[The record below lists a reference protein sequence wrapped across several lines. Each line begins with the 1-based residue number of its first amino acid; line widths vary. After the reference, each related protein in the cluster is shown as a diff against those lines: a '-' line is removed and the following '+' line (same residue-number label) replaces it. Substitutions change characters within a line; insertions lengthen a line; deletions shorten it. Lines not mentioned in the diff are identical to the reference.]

1 MRGPLHGIRVVELS
15 TMITA
20 PFAGMLLADMGA
32 DVVKVE
38 NPDGGD
44 PFRQYGGGDY
54 SAQFCSYN
62 RNKRSVALS
71 LKSDLGRRAF
81 GRLVARAD
89 VLLDNFRP
97 GVLDRLGFG
106 QDTLKSLNPNII
118 HCSITGFGNSG
129 PYVDRPCYDAIAQAL
144 AGMSS
149 QFLDPEEPR
158 LAGITIPDN
167 VTGQYAAFG
176 IVSALLEKNRS
187 GLARRLEVNMLEA
200 AIAFMPEPFAYF
212 TQNGEKADAYLR
224 IRNSQAFSFRCKD
237 GGLVV
242 THLSSRQ
249 KFWEEFAQVAGRPDW
264 IRDSRFD
271 TLEKRVAN
279 YECLHAEAAG
289 EFGSH
294 DQQEWLA
301 RFEGRDVP
309 FAAVNQIDRVFD
321 DAQVQHLDSFME
333 TPHPQKGPLL
343 SPRRPILIDGQ
354 RQDQPRQAPP
364 LLGQHTEEVLRELGL
379 DSLAVG
385 PAA

>member
-1 MRGPLHGIRVVELS
+1 MQGPLHGIRVVELS

-32 DVVKVE
+32 EVIKVE

-44 PFRQYGGGDY
+44 PFREYGGGDY

-71 LKSDLGRRAF
+71 LKSDLGRKAF
-81 GRLVARAD
+81 EQLIVRAD

-106 QDTLKSLNPNII
+106 RDRLKALNPSLI
-118 HCSITGFGNSG
+118 HCSISGFGSSG

-149 QFLDPEEPR
+149 QFLDPANTR

-167 VTGQYAAFG
+167 VTGQYAAYG
-176 IVSALLEKNRS
+176 IVSALFERLRT
-187 GLARRLEVNMLEA
+187 GVVRRVEVNMLEA
-200 AIAFMPEPFAYF
+200 AIAFMPEPFAYL

-224 IRNSQAFSFRCKD
+224 IRNSQAYAFRCKD

-249 KFWEEFAQVAGRPDW
+249 KFWEEFAQVVGHPAW
-264 IRDSRFD
+264 VRDERFD
-271 TLEKRVAN
+271 TLDKRVAN
-279 YECLHAEAAG
+279 YEALQAEAAV
-289 EFGSH
+289 EFALH
-294 DQQEWLA
+294 DQRDWLD
-301 RFEGRDVP
+301 RFAGRDVP
-309 FAAVNQIDRVFD
+309 FSAVYQIDQVFED
-321 DAQVQHLDSFME
+321 PQVHHLGVFME
-333 TPHPQKGPLL
+333 TVHPKKGALV

-364 LLGQHTEEVLRELGL
+364 MLGEHTAEVLREMGIG
-379 DSLAVG
+379 V
-385 PAA
+385 

>member
-1 MRGPLHGIRVVELS
+1 MRGSLHGIRVVELS

-32 DVVKVE
+32 DVIKVE

-44 PFRQYGGGDY
+44 PFRQYGGGEY

-71 LKSDLGRRAF
+71 LKTELGRTAF
-81 GRLVARAD
+81 ERLLLRAD

-106 QDTLKSLNPNII
+106 EDRLKVLNPALI
-118 HCSITGFGNSG
+118 HCSISGFGSSG

-149 QFLDPEEPR
+149 QFLDPENPR

-176 IVSALLEKNRS
+176 IVSALFERLRTGVS
-187 GLARRLEVNMLEA
+187 RRLEVNMLEA
-200 AIAFMPEPFAYF
+200 AIAFMPEPFAYL
-212 TQNGEKADAYLR
+212 TQNGEKSDAYLR
-224 IRNSQAFSFRCKD
+224 IRNSQAYAFRCGD

-249 KFWEEFAQVAGRPDW
+249 KFWEEFATVAGRPDW
-264 IRDSRFD
+264 IQDVRFD
-271 TLEKRVAN
+271 SLDKRVAN
-279 YECLHAEAAG
+279 YESLHAEAAV
-289 EFGSH
+289 EFAGR
-294 DQQEWLA
+294 DQREWLA
-301 RFEGRDVP
+301 RFEARDVP
-309 FAAVNQIDRVFD
+309 FAAVNQIDQVFE
-321 DAQVQHLDSFME
+321 DAQVRHLDSFME
-333 TPHPQKGPLL
+333 TVHPQKGALL
-343 SPRRPILIDGQ
+343 SPRRPILVDGQ
-354 RQDQPRQAPP
+354 RQDQPRRAPP
-364 LLGQHTEEVLRELGL
+364 ILGEHTGEVLRELGL
-379 DSLAVG
+379 GD
-385 PAA
+385 

>member
-1 MRGPLHGIRVVELS
+1 MRGTLHGIRVVELS

-20 PFAGMLLADMGA
+20 PYAGMLLADMGA
-32 DVVKVE
+32 DVIKVE

-71 LKSDLGRRAF
+71 LKSEPGRTAF
-81 GRLVARAD
+81 ERLLERAD

-106 QDTLKSLNPNII
+106 ESRLQALNPSLI
-118 HCSITGFGNSG
+118 HCSISGFGSSG

-149 QFLDPEEPR
+149 QFLDPAKPR

-176 IVSALLEKNRS
+176 IVSALFDRLRTGVS
-187 GLARRLEVNMLEA
+187 RRLEVNMLEA
-200 AIAFMPEPFAYF
+200 AIAFMPEPFAYL
-212 TQNGEKADAYLR
+212 TQNGEKSDAYLR
-224 IRNSQAFSFRCKD
+224 IRNSQAYAFRCRD

-249 KFWEEFAQVAGRPDW
+249 KFWEEFASVAGRSDW
-264 IRDSRFD
+264 VQDSRFD
-271 TLEKRVAN
+271 SLDKRVAN
-279 YECLHAEAAG
+279 YEALHAEAAV
-289 EFGSH
+289 EFAKR
-294 DQQEWLA
+294 DQRDWLA
-301 RFEGRDVP
+301 RFEERDVP
-309 FAAVNQIDRVFD
+309 FSAVNQIDQVFE
-321 DAQVQHLDSFME
+321 DAQVRHLDSFME
-333 TPHPQKGPLL
+333 TVHPEKGSLR
-343 SPRRPILIDGQ
+343 SPRRPILVDGQ
-354 RQDQPRQAPP
+354 RQDQPRRAPP
-364 LLGQHTEEVLRELGL
+364 MLGEHTGEVLRELGIG
-379 DSLAVG
+379 V
-385 PAA
+385 

>member
-1 MRGPLHGIRVVELS
+1 MQGPLHGIRVVELS

-32 DVVKVE
+32 EVIKVE

-44 PFRQYGGGDY
+44 PFREYGGGDY

-71 LKSDLGRRAF
+71 LKSDLGRKAF
-81 GRLVARAD
+81 EQLIVRAD

-106 QDTLKSLNPNII
+106 RDRLKALNPSLI
-118 HCSITGFGNSG
+118 HCSISGFGSSG

-149 QFLDPEEPR
+149 QFLDPANPR

-167 VTGQYAAFG
+167 VTGQYAAYG
-176 IVSALLEKNRS
+176 IVSALFERLRT
-187 GLARRLEVNMLEA
+187 GVVRRVEVNMLEA
-200 AIAFMPEPFAYF
+200 AIAFMPEPFAYL

-224 IRNSQAFSFRCKD
+224 IRNSQAYAFRCKD

-249 KFWEEFAQVAGRPDW
+249 KFWEEFAQVVGHPAW
-264 IRDSRFD
+264 VRDERFD
-271 TLEKRVAN
+271 TLDKRVAN
-279 YECLHAEAAG
+279 YEALQAEAAV
-289 EFGSH
+289 EFALH
-294 DQQEWLA
+294 DQRDWLD
-301 RFEGRDVP
+301 RFAGRDVP
-309 FAAVNQIDRVFD
+309 FSAVYQIDQVFED
-321 DAQVQHLDSFME
+321 PQVHHLGVFME
-333 TPHPQKGPLL
+333 TVHPKKGALV

-364 LLGQHTEEVLRELGL
+364 MLGEHTAEVLREMGIG
-379 DSLAVG
+379 V
-385 PAA
+385 

>member
-20 PFAGMLLADMGA
+20 PYAGMLLADMGA
-32 DVVKVE
+32 EVIKVE

-71 LKSDLGRRAF
+71 LKSELGRTAF
-81 GRLVARAD
+81 ERLLERAD

-97 GVLDRLGFG
+97 GVLDRLGFAE
-106 QDTLKSLNPNII
+106 DRLKALSPALI
-118 HCSITGFGNSG
+118 HCSISGFGSSG

-149 QFLDPEEPR
+149 QFLDPANPR

-176 IVSALLEKNRS
+176 IVSALFERLRTGVS
-187 GLARRLEVNMLEA
+187 RRLEVNMLEA

-212 TQNGEKADAYLR
+212 TQNGERSDAYLR
-224 IRNSQAFSFRCKD
+224 IRNSQAYAFRCRD

-249 KFWEEFAQVAGRPDW
+249 KFWEEFANLSGRPDW
-264 IRDSRFD
+264 VRDSRFD
-271 TLEKRVAN
+271 SLDKRVAN
-279 YECLHAEAAG
+279 YEHLHAEAAV
-289 EFGSH
+289 EFATH
-294 DQQEWLA
+294 DQRDWLA
-301 RFEGRDVP
+301 RFEGHDVP
-309 FAAVNQIDRVFD
+309 FAAVNPIDQVFE
-321 DAQVQHLDSFME
+321 DAQVRHLDSFME
-333 TPHPQKGPLL
+333 TVHPEKGGCGRRGGP
-343 SPRRPILIDGQ
+343 SWSMGRGRTSRSARRPC
-354 RQDQPRQAPP
+354 
-364 LLGQHTEEVLRELGL
+364 
-379 DSLAVG
+379 LANTRMRSCG
-385 PAA
+385 NWAWCPEIHRP